1 MAFAIV
7 VLSWLARRAPLGG
20 LISPNHFH
28 DLGNLLLGF
37 TMLWTY
43 FGFSQYLIIWAA
55 NIPEETEW
63 YIHRTGHGWQ
73 LIALALVVFHFAV
86 PFLVLL
92 SRAVKRHAPVLA
104 RVAAGLLVMRFFDL
118 FWLSAPA
125 FAHDGA
131 FHLHW
136 LDVVVPISIA
146 AIWLAFFVY
155 QLRGRALLP
164 LYDPEFREAL
174 EHVRIA

>member
-1 MAFAIV
+1 M
-7 VLSWLARRAPLGG
+7 
-20 LISPNHFH
+20 
-28 DLGNLLLGF
+28 LLGF

-43 FGFSQYLIIWAA
+43 FGFSQYLIIWSA

-73 LIALALVVFHFAV
+73 IIALGLVIFHFAV

-92 SRAVKRHAPVLA
+92 SRAVKRHAPMLSK
-104 RVAAGLLVMRFFDL
+104 VAAVLLVMRFVDL

-125 FAHDGA
+125 FAHEGG

-136 LDVVVPISIA
+136 LDLALPISLA
-146 AIWLAFFVY
+146 ALWLALFIY

-164 LYDPEFREAL
+164 LYDPEFSEAL
-174 EHVRIA
+174 KDVRTA